1 MRGARLLLEPH
12 RLQAQEVVEERGSG
26 LLGRLHLS
34 SIGDFDVDVVDVK
47 SVGRVRRGDGDRRV
61 PRGGERGL
69 SPAAEASASVLEECR
84 RGGRG
89 RGEAHFGR
97 GFFCFRVSG
106 QFQETEWRLSFWFL
120 DLLPFFFLLSS
131 LSRALSAA
139 QPLSVLL
146 SSAFSLSGNIA
157 PTMRKSGPPPPG
169 QRSIAAFFGARPA
182 VAAAAAGGGAAA
194 ETKVCVCFAFPRW
207 AF

>member
-12 RLQAQEVVEERGSG
+12 RFKAQEVVEERRSG
-26 LLGRLHLS
+26 LLRSLLLLRLG
-34 SIGDFDVDVVDVK
+34 SIGDIDVERLG
-47 SVGRVRRGDGDRRV
+47 VGRLGRGHGDRCV

-69 SPAAEASASVLEECR
+69 PPPAEASTSLIEKCR
-84 RGGRG
+84 RGGLG

-169 QRSIAAFFGARPA
+169 QRSIASFFGARPA
-182 VAAAAAGGGAAA
+182 VAAACAAGAAA
-194 ETKVCVCFAFPRW
+194 ETKVCCFVLDW

>member
-69 SPAAEASASVLEECR
+69 SPAAEASASFIEECR
-84 RGGRG
+84 RGGLG
-89 RGEAHFGR
+89 RGDAHF
-97 GFFCFRVSG
+97 FFFKG
-106 QFQETEWRLSFWFL
+106 GEFWFSVESSKS
-120 DLLPFFFLLSS
+120 DLQLFFSSS
-131 LSRALSAA
+131 LNSLSLFELAAA
-139 QPLSVLL
+139 QPLSLFFF
-146 SSAFSLSGNIA
+146 FSVSGNTIA
-157 PTMRKSGPPPPG
+157 PSMRKSGPPPPG